1 VLPRTM
7 IDVVWIDELPLSG
20 EQVQLVL
27 HLSEVPSTKWQTA
40 FYLTPVRYSGQGTLG
55 FMRLPKPTVES
66 DLVRWSVPATQVGTA
81 KSYLGQ
87 RVDHANG
94 ARGGPRWFS
103 GSSEDN
109 EEL

>member
-1 VLPRTM
+1 M
-7 IDVVWIDELPLSG
+7 IEVVWIDELPLSG
-20 EQVQLVL
+20 EQVELVL
-27 HLSEVPSTKWQTA
+27 HLSEVPSTVWQTA

-66 DLVRWSVPATQVGTA
+66 DLVRWSVPAAQVGTA

-87 RVDHANG
+87 RVDHANA
-94 ARGGPRWFS
+94 ARGGPMRFPGS
-103 GSSEDN
+103 GEDG